1 MSVYFIH
8 AEVLNGGSVV
18 TKVCAIAA
26 ASSPQEPFDWFFES
40 ARVEKYESDGREV
53 IIDKFEKV
61 E

>member
-8 AEVLNGGSVV
+8 AEVLNGGNIV
-18 TKVCAIAA
+18 TKVCAVAA
-26 ASSPQEPFDWFFES
+26 ASSAQEAFDWFFES
-40 ARVEKYESDGREV
+40 ARVEKYESDGRDV

>member
-26 ASSPQEPFDWFFES
+26 ASSPQEAFDWFFES
-40 ARVEKYESDGREV
+40 VTVEKIR
-53 IIDKFEKV
+53 K
-61 E
+61 

>member
-8 AEVLNGGSVV
+8 AEVLSGGKVV
-18 TKVCAIAA
+18 AKACAIAA
-26 ASSPQEPFDWFFES
+26 SASADDAFDLFMGSEEVAKHKS
-40 ARVEKYESDGREV
+40 GGRDV

>member
-8 AEVLNGGSVV
+8 DEVLNGSSVV
-18 TKVCAIAA
+18 TKVCVIAA
-26 ASSPQEPFDWFFES
+26 ASSPQEASDWFFES
-40 ARVEKYESDGREV
+40 VTVEKYESNGREV

>member
-18 TKVCAIAA
+18 TKVCATAA
-26 ASSPQEPFDWFFES
+26 ASSPQEAFDWFFES
-40 ARVEKYESDGREV
+40 ARVEKYESDGRDV

>member
-8 AEVLNGGSVV
+8 AEVLDGGNVV
-18 TKVCAIAA
+18 TKVCATST
-26 ASSPQEPFDWFFES
+26 ASNASEAFDWFFES
-40 ARVEKYESDGREV
+40 VTVEKYESDGREV

>member
-8 AEVLNGGSVV
+8 AEVLDGGNVV
-18 TKVCAIAA
+18 AKVCAIAA
-26 ASSPQEPFDWFFES
+26 ASSPQEAFDWFFES
-40 ARVEKYESDGREV
+40 SGVEKYEGDGRDV

>member
-8 AEVLNGGSVV
+8 AEVLNGGNVV

-26 ASSPQEPFDWFFES
+26 ASSPQEAFDMFFECDK
-40 ARVEKYESDGREV
+40 VKGHESKGRDV
-53 IIDKFEKV
+53 VIDKLEKV